1 MNAMLSVR
9 TTVIVSAVLL
19 TASPLCAQTGARPIS
34 PAGAPAAAA
43 APQAAAANTPGAGAV
58 TPPAGYVIG
67 PDDVLD
73 VMFRDDEKSSSK
85 DVPVRPDGKVS
96 LNLLNELQA
105 AGLTPEQFR
114 AEVEKAAMK
123 FFPDPVV
130 SVSVKQ
136 INSRRVYIS
145 GNVMK
150 SAAYPLG
157 QPVTVMQLIAMAGG
171 LQEYAKAKEI
181 LIVRT
186 LPDGTEK
193 SFKFNYDEFRKGK
206 NLKQDIQLMPG
217 DRVIVP

>member
-1 MNAMLSVR
+1 V
-9 TTVIVSAVLL
+9 
-19 TASPLCAQTGARPIS
+19 
-34 PAGAPAAAA
+34 
-43 APQAAAANTPGAGAV
+43 
-58 TPPAGYVIG
+58 
-67 PDDVLD
+67 
-73 VMFRDDEKSSSK
+73 
-85 DVPVRPDGKVS
+85 
-96 LNLLNELQA
+96 
-105 AGLTPEQFR
+105 LTPEQFR
-114 AEVEKAAMK
+114 AEVEKAALK
-123 FFPDPVV
+123 FFPDPFV

-186 LPDGTEK
+186 LADGTEK